1 MRPVSHPPPPSLPP
15 QTRAQAQVEDLLAG
29 IKNGTII
36 LTAVQEDGTSLPV
49 KDSICSTQT
58 TLSFVPPPTDTLDD
72 QSKVKEGPKPLSP
85 LYIALI
91 AVAGV
96 TVLFAAIFLARR
108 HMAPKPR
115 SAVVVSS

>member
-1 MRPVSHPPPPSLPP
+1 M
-15 QTRAQAQVEDLLAG
+15 
-29 IKNGTII
+29 NGTIV

-49 KDSICSTQT
+49 KDSICRVET

-72 QSKVKEGPKPLSP
+72 KSNVKEVPKPLSP

-96 TVLFAAIFLARR
+96 SVLFAAIFLARR
-108 HMAPKPR
+108 RVARKSR
-115 SAVVVSS
+115 SAVVMSS